1 MIKLLLLLT
10 GIGLQTPEDSLSN
23 RLDEV
28 VVTAV
33 RAEQK
38 VFDAPASV
46 EVINSK
52 TLAKRAARSTPEILM
67 SAPGVFLQKTNHGG
81 GSPFVR
87 GLTGNQ
93 TLLLIDGIRLNNSTF
108 RYGPNQYFNTIN
120 PFSIDHI
127 EVLRS
132 GGSVQYGS
140 DALGG
145 TIHVITEKPE
155 FDAGWNANLGGRW
168 ASHNQ
173 EKTANAAL
181 SYGAKNMA
189 ISLSGALRNFGDLGG
204 GKNTGFQSPS
214 GYDEQMLNFK
224 TLLKANKGLFTLAH
238 QYFEASDVP
247 VYHKMTLENYRLN
260 EFNPQRRNLSY
271 AKYELEGTHS
281 LFSKLSLT
289 ASLQQTKE
297 GRLSEK
303 LGNNVQVN
311 EEDKVRTYGLSAVL
325 TSGGKRFWQVSTGLE
340 YYSDFIQSNKISK
353 NLNSGKQITARG
365 LYPDASTAASFSAFS
380 IHSFIYKNWKLT
392 TGLRLSQF
400 NMKIKD
406 ETLGEVTL
414 SPMAIRPTLALSRYL
429 DEKIHL
435 FFNYS
440 GGFRAPNIDD
450 MGTLGIVDFRYEI
463 PSYQLKPE
471 KSDAFDLGLKYRGQ
485 KISFTTSAFYTK
497 LSQLIS
503 RQKVEGEFI
512 NDIQVY
518 EKVNSQGAYIQGF
531 ELTLDYNINKYLNLY
546 GHTSYTFGQNLSKNE
561 PLRRIPPLSGMFG
574 MDFHKGDFFVK
585 PEILFAARQNRL
597 SAGDIDDNR
606 IDPNGTAGWTIMNF
620 CTGISKK
627 HYDLIAQIQN
637 IGNIDYRM
645 HGSGINGVGRT
656 LLLQLNLKL

>member
-1 MIKLLLLLT
+1 MVKLLLILT
-10 GIGLQTPEDSLSN
+10 GISLQTPEDSLSN

-28 VVTAV
+28 LVTAV

-52 TLAKRAARSTPEILM
+52 TLTKRAARSTPEILM
-67 SAPGVFLQKTNHGG
+67 TAPGVFLQKTNHGG

-93 TLLLIDGIRLNNSTF
+93 TLLLVDGIRLNNSTF

-145 TIHVITEKPE
+145 TIHVITEKPV

-189 ISLSGALRNFGDLGG
+189 IYLSGALRNFGDLIG
-204 GKNTGFQSPS
+204 GKNTGLQSPS
-214 GYDEQMLNFK
+214 GYDEQMLDFK
-224 TLLKANKGLFTLAH
+224 TLIKANKGLFTLAH

-247 VYHKMTLENYRLN
+247 VYHKVVLENYKLN

-271 AKYELEGTHS
+271 AKYELDGNKA
-281 LFSKLSLT
+281 LLAKLSIR

-297 GRLSEK
+297 GRISEK
-303 LGNNVQVN
+303 AKSNLQVN
-311 EEDKVRTYGLSAVL
+311 EEDNVRTYGLSAVL
-325 TSGGKRFWQVSTGLE
+325 TSNIRSFWQTSTGLE
-340 YYSDFIQSNKISK
+340 YYSDFVESNKLSK
-353 NLNSGKQITARG
+353 NLLTGQLTASRG

-380 IHSFIYKNWKLT
+380 IHSFFYKGWKLT

-400 NMKIKD
+400 NMKIDD
-406 ETLGEVTL
+406 ESLGEVSL
-414 SPMAIRPTLALSRYL
+414 NPVAIRPTVALSRFF
-429 DEKIHL
+429 DEKVHL

-463 PSYQLKPE
+463 PAYNLKPE
-471 KSDAFDLGLKYRGQ
+471 KSDAFDLGFKYRGQ
-485 KISFTTSAFYTK
+485 HFSFTTSAFYTK
-497 LSQLIS
+497 LSQLIT

-518 EKVNSQGAYIQGF
+518 EKVNSQNASIKGF
-531 ELTLDYNINKYLNLY
+531 EVSFDIEISSSLDFY
-546 GHTSYTFGQNLSKNE
+546 GHTSYAFGQNLSKNE
-561 PLRRIPPLSGMFG
+561 PLRRIPPLSGMIG
-574 MDFHKGDFFVK
+574 LDFHKSDFFAK
-585 PEILFAARQNRL
+585 PELQFAATQNRL
-597 SAGDIDDNR
+597 SGGDLDDNR
-606 IDPNGTAGWTIMNF
+606 IDPNGTPGWMILNIYS
-620 CTGISKK
+620 GITKK
-627 HYDLIAQIQN
+627 HYDLIAQVQN
-637 IGNIDYRM
+637 LGNVDYRM
-645 HGSGINGVGRT
+645 HGSGINGAGRT